1 MAKSEKLIVMKIRF
15 KKKRLYIN
23 LILGLVWT
31 GLGVFSLLEDE
42 NLKWTDYGY
51 LVVGTLYLGH
61 YLYDLNNQYL
71 TIENG
76 SIRKNVL
83 YGFENKINVNE
94 INRIEK
100 YAGDYIL
107 RTVEK
112 ELKIN
117 TELIEKK
124 SLVEFNEI
132 LKKLNLP
139 EGKNAIC

>member
-1 MAKSEKLIVMKIRF
+1 MKIRF

-23 LILGLVWT
+23 LILGLVWI
-31 GLGVFSLLEDE
+31 GLGVFSLFEDE
-42 NLKWTDYGY
+42 NLRWTDYGSL
-51 LVVGTLYLGH
+51 LVGILYLGH

-71 TIENG
+71 TIKNG

-83 YGFENKINVNE
+83 YGFGKKINVNE

-117 TELIEKK
+117 SELIEEK

>member
-1 MAKSEKLIVMKIRF
+1 MKIIF

-23 LILGLVWT
+23 LILGIIWS
-31 GLGVFSLLEDE
+31 GFGVFNLLEDD
-42 NLKWTDYGY
+42 NLRWSNYGFLTIGIFY
-51 LVVGTLYLGH
+51 IIH
-61 YLYDLNNQYL
+61 YLYDLINQYL

-76 SIRKNVL
+76 TIRKNVL
-83 YGFENKINVNE
+83 YGFGKKINLNE
-94 INRIEK
+94 INRIEN

-107 RTVEK
+107 RTVRK

-117 TELIEKK
+117 TKFIEQK

-132 LKKLNLP
+132 LKKLDLP

>member
-1 MAKSEKLIVMKIRF
+1 MKIRF
-15 KKKRLYIN
+15 KKNRLYIN

-31 GLGVFSLLEDE
+31 GLGVFSLVEDE
-42 NLKWTDYGY
+42 SLRWTDYGY
-51 LVVGTLYLGH
+51 LIVGILYLGH

-83 YGFENKINVNE
+83 YGFGKKINVNE

-100 YAGDYIL
+100 YAGDYII
-107 RTVEK
+107 RTLEK

-117 TELIEKK
+117 TGLIEEK
-124 SLVEFNEI
+124 SLEEFNEI

>member
-1 MAKSEKLIVMKIRF
+1 MKIRF

-23 LILGLVWT
+23 LILGLLWIGIV
-31 GLGVFSLLEDE
+31 VFSLLEDAS
-42 NLKWTDYGY
+42 LRWTDYGY
-51 LVVGTLYLGH
+51 LVAGIVYLGH
-61 YLYDLNNQYL
+61 YLYDINNQYL

-83 YGFENKINVNE
+83 YGFGKKINVNE

-100 YAGDYIL
+100 YAGDYII
-107 RTVEK
+107 RTLEK

-117 TELIEKK
+117 TGLIEEK
-124 SLVEFNEI
+124 SLEEFNEI

-139 EGKNAIC
+139 EGKNAICYHLI

>member
-1 MAKSEKLIVMKIRF
+1 MKIRF

-42 NLKWTDYGY
+42 SLRWTDYGY
-51 LVVGTLYLGH
+51 LVIGILYLGH

-71 TIENG
+71 KIENG
-76 SIRKNVL
+76 SIRKNIL
-83 YGFENKINVNE
+83 YGFGKKINLNE

-107 RTVEK
+107 RTLTK

-117 TELIEKK
+117 TEFIKEK
-124 SLVEFNEI
+124 SLAEFNEI
-132 LKKLNLP
+132 LKKINLP

>member
-1 MAKSEKLIVMKIRF
+1 MKIRF

-42 NLKWTDYGY
+42 SLSWTDYGY
-51 LVVGTLYLGH
+51 LVIGILYLGH

-71 TIENG
+71 KIENG
-76 SIRKNVL
+76 SIRKNIL
-83 YGFENKINVNE
+83 YGFGKKINLNE

-107 RTVEK
+107 RTLTK

-117 TELIEKK
+117 TEFIKEK
-124 SLVEFNEI
+124 SLAEFNEI
-132 LKKLNLP
+132 LKKINLP

>member
-1 MAKSEKLIVMKIRF
+1 MKIIF

-42 NLKWTDYGY
+42 SLRWTDYGY
-51 LVVGTLYLGH
+51 LVVGILYLGH

-76 SIRKNVL
+76 SIRKNIL
-83 YGFENKINVNE
+83 YGFGKKINLNE

-107 RTVEK
+107 RTLTK

-117 TELIEKK
+117 TGLIEEK
-124 SLVEFNEI
+124 SLEEFNEI

>member
-1 MAKSEKLIVMKIRF
+1 MKIRF

-42 NLKWTDYGY
+42 SLSWTDYGY
-51 LVVGTLYLGH
+51 LVIGILYLGH

-71 TIENG
+71 KIENG
-76 SIRKNVL
+76 SIRKNIL
-83 YGFENKINVNE
+83 YGFGKKINLNE

-107 RTVEK
+107 RTLTK

-117 TELIEKK
+117 TELIEGK
-124 SLVEFNEI
+124 SLVEFNKI

>member
-1 MAKSEKLIVMKIRF
+1 MKIRF
-15 KKKRLYIN
+15 KKKRIYIN

-42 NLKWTDYGY
+42 ILRWTDYGF
-51 LVVGTLYLGH
+51 LVAGIGYLGH

-71 TIENG
+71 TIANG

-83 YGFENKINVNE
+83 YGFGKKINVNE

-100 YAGDYIL
+100 YAGAYII
-107 RTVEK
+107 RTLEK

-117 TELIEKK
+117 TGLIEEK
-124 SLVEFNEI
+124 SLEEFNEI

-139 EGKNAIC
+139 EEKNATANIA

>member
-1 MAKSEKLIVMKIRF
+1 MKIRF

-23 LILGLVWT
+23 LILGLAWT

-42 NLKWTDYGY
+42 SLRWTDYVN
-51 LVVGTLYLGH
+51 LVLGILYLAH
-61 YLYDLNNQYL
+61 YVYDLYNQYL

-76 SIRKNVL
+76 SIRKNIL
-83 YGFENKINVNE
+83 YGVRKKINLNE

-107 RTVEK
+107 RTLTK

-117 TELIEKK
+117 TAFIEEK

>member
-1 MAKSEKLIVMKIRF
+1 MKIRF

-23 LILGLVWT
+23 LILGLVWA
-31 GLGVFSLLEDE
+31 GLGVFSLLEDKS
-42 NLKWTDYGY
+42 LRWTDYGY
-51 LVVGTLYLGH
+51 LLAGIVYLGH

-83 YGFENKINVNE
+83 YGFGNKINVNE

-100 YAGDYIL
+100 YAGDYII
-107 RTVEK
+107 RTLEK

-117 TELIEKK
+117 TGLIEAK
-124 SLVEFNEI
+124 SLEEFNEI